1 MPVAKSDIALIG
13 EMARTMR
20 YQGAGSSHINP
31 TKLTTLCDALPGVP
45 FTAGCDAQGAVT
57 EESLA
62 QAAASARAARVA
74 VVCAGLPDAYE
85 SEGFDRE
92 SMAMPEG
99 HIRLIETVAA
109 ANPNTVVVLFC
120 GSAVETPWI
129 DKVKAVLYMGLPGQ
143 AGGEA
148 AANLLTGK
156 VNPSGKLTETWPMR
170 YADVPSRETFGQK
183 TTHYKEG
190 LYVGYR
196 YYDKAGVPV
205 RFAFGHGLSYTQFSY
220 SDLWIEGRT
229 VRVTVANTGSRE
241 GTEVVQLYIAPPQN
255 GLYRPLKELKGF
267 AKVVLA
273 PGESKTVTFSLE
285 DRSFAVWADGWKI
298 PAGTYG
304 VLVGAAADDI
314 RLQGSLEVDGENV
327 PAPVW
332 QAAGTRH

>member
-1 MPVAKSDIALIG
+1 M
-13 EMARTMR
+13 
-20 YQGAGSSHINP
+20 
-31 TKLTTLCDALPGVP
+31 
-45 FTAGCDAQGAVT
+45 
-57 EESLA
+57 
-62 QAAASARAARVA
+62 
-74 VVCAGLPDAYE
+74 
-85 SEGFDRE
+85 
-92 SMAMPEG
+92 
-99 HIRLIETVAA
+99 
-109 ANPNTVVVLFC
+109 
-120 GSAVETPWI
+120 ETPWI

-205 RFAFGHGLSYTQFSY
+205 RFAFGHGLSYTRFSY
-220 SDLWIEGRT
+220 SDLRIEGRT

-285 DRSFAVWADGWKI
+285 DRSFAVWADG
-298 PAGTYG
+298 
-304 VLVGAAADDI
+304 
-314 RLQGSLEVDGENV
+314 
-327 PAPVW
+327 
-332 QAAGTRH
+332 